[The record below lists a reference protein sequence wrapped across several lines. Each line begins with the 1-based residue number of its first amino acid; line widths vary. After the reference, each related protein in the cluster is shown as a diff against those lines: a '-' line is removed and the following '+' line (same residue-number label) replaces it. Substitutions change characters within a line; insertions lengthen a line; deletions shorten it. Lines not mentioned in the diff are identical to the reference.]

1 MNVCWNNVYVKVFN
15 MNIWESVKCIQ
26 LFCGRL
32 DFVHIA
38 VLRKVKFYND
48 LYRANNS
55 VVKEC
60 FVIFD
65 MTLGSESYVW
75 TMM

>member
-1 MNVCWNNVYVKVFN
+1 

-38 VLRKVKFYND
+38 VLRKHKFYNG

-55 VVKEC
+55 EP
-60 FVIFD
+60 
-65 MTLGSESYVW
+65 
-75 TMM
+75 